1 MLVSGGREIWLF
13 GAGAR
18 RRAIALLLGTGT
30 VLGVSLCVSS
40 SAAAEGCHTGA
51 ATFTSIGAEECYD
64 VGAGVTELSIK
75 AVGGEGA
82 SYEASASGGFGA
94 VVSGEIAVTAGE
106 MLHVEV
112 GGNGSGYT
120 GGFNGGASG
129 SGSSGGAGGGGGASD
144 VRTCSVYPS
153 SCPDGSGTSLG
164 SRLLV
169 AGGGGGGGGEGG
181 GQGGAGGID
190 LLGEGAAGVDGNTNG
205 GGGGGAGSGATQSAG
220 GTAGSGGAGDVASGS
235 GGSAGEAGS
244 GGAGGSGGIIN
255 GGGGGGGGYYGGGGG
270 GGGGGSEVSSSV
282 EWGGG
287 GGGGAG
293 SSFVAPFVTDPAIT
307 TDATGVPEV
316 VIAPLVAAL
325 SASPSGGLS
334 FGSQPQQTLS
344 VAQAVTVTDTGSGP
358 LEISGLTFAGTDP
371 ADFVIVYDSCLGQ
384 IAANASCVV
393 GVNFAPQAEGA
404 RSATLQIASN
414 DPTSPASVP
423 LSGIGGQLPQGPA
436 GSTGA
441 TGATGAIGATGPKG
455 AQGQPGKVELVLCT
469 KIKKRKRTV
478 ERCTTKLVS
487 GVVKFTSADVS
498 ASVSRGKDLYA
509 TGLAVRT
516 GAGHWRLILTRR
528 LHPLGVGRYTLTLTS
543 RNGERRRLGRTMI
556 TIT

>member
-1 MLVSGGREIWLF
+1 
-13 GAGAR
+13 
-18 RRAIALLLGTGT
+18 
-30 VLGVSLCVSS
+30 
-40 SAAAEGCHTGA
+40 
-51 ATFTSIGAEECYD
+51 
-64 VGAGVTELSIK
+64 
-75 AVGGEGA
+75 
-82 SYEASASGGFGA
+82 
-94 VVSGEIAVTAGE
+94 

-153 SCPDGSGTSLG
+153 SCPRVGTSLG

-190 LLGEGAAGVDGNTNG
+190 LLGEGAAGVDGTNG

-235 GGSAGEAGS
+235 GGSAGEGS

-255 GGGGGGGGYYGGGGG
+255 GGGGGGRGLRRRRRRRRRRRFRG
-270 GGGGGSEVSSSV
+270 SSSV

-293 SSFVAPFVTDPAIT
+293 LSFVAPFVTTSLIT

-316 VIAPLVAAL
+316 VIRPHWLPGVAGEPIGGVELRA
-325 SASPSGGLS
+325 ASHS
-334 FGSQPQQTLS
+334 QTLS
-344 VAQAVTVTDTGSGP
+344 AAQAVTVTHTGSGP

-404 RSATLQIASN
+404 RSATYLQHR
-414 DPTSPASVP
+414 
-423 LSGIGGQLPQGPA
+423 QQ
-436 GSTGA
+436 
-441 TGATGAIGATGPKG
+441 
-455 AQGQPGKVELVLCT
+455 
-469 KIKKRKRTV
+469 
-478 ERCTTKLVS
+478 
-487 GVVKFTSADVS
+487 
-498 ASVSRGKDLYA
+498 
-509 TGLAVRT
+509 
-516 GAGHWRLILTRR
+516 
-528 LHPLGVGRYTLTLTS
+528 
-543 RNGERRRLGRTMI
+543 
-556 TIT
+556 